1 MNKKLNVLFFILILT
16 LFVHGGVYAEEE
28 NSSDKNNPVASESSQ
43 NSPTNEKVLTKDQN
57 TEAKDEGNTEEN
69 TSDEKQNPSEPEATA
84 DASNTSKATE
94 TSEAVEE
101 SKVAD
106 NSEGTENSDSE
117 KVPKVTEKTDPVD
130 NSKAPSENKVTE
142 NNPETTE
149 GQADSTNPSQKDKTE
164 VEEADTPEEKPEKT
178 EEEKPAGET
187 GATEENPTEEPK
199 EEEKKKPEAPAED
212 SKPES
217 KPEVETNNKDLAD
230 LSKKIEGEKDPA
242 KKAELQKE
250 YNQKY
255 LDALGS
261 SEKLNKEIL
270 NRFTDEKRTKEYY
283 RLKDEYENLKAEA
296 AREDLKAEDLEKIK
310 DKLDA
315 LNKEL
320 GNFKVPRILES
331 DETEAQK
338 KINNSVD
345 VKRLQDGA
353 TEDAQDKL
361 KAYNDAKKALQDALN
376 PDNPRETTSEKLQEL
391 VKAFEDAEKALKD
404 GIDSGDIKP
413 AYTDGSP
420 TVRVFPLVGG
430 KLGDELKEDDGH
442 DNTYYIPDN
451 TDVNLLL
458 HINKD
463 DDPQNFTFTI
473 RPLEQ
478 GASIPEGSASNL
490 AFLNGEPVELVKN
503 EDGTYSFTV
512 NSDKT
517 FGIAQLRFNMP
528 GFKGD
533 FHKGFDLEMKL
544 NNETVTKKFRITKK
558 GYEDDAGVSGP
569 GSNTDEKPENIPEV
583 DADKTENSKVVSDT
597 DKVIDFFTYLKK
609 SNTYIDN
616 VTINSGN
623 GESLPL
629 SSVDIT
635 FTLPKNQNGDFAEMI
650 HKSGL
655 KYHKL
660 EDGRYQLKLDTKVLG
675 GNLVEKDGKLYKDDK
690 ELTGAELTDVIL
702 ENAGKKV
709 YVDDNGKSHDITTS
723 EVFESEDKT
732 FKVEDG
738 KLFKN
743 NKELGTF
750 DKDGNLKKD
759 GTTYIFK
766 DGKLTS
772 YTKEHDVFKGNVVN
786 KDGKADP
793 DVSATVKGKQVVI
806 ETKDK
811 DNKVQKSYGGTILNN
826 SIYDKDGKV
835 FNGSDY
841 KGKAGDII
849 INSDG
854 TVANVK
860 YDPKNVVVDKN
871 TGIKSVKVGDKTYR
885 IVTNPVFKGGY
896 LIDGLEY
903 KEGLS
908 LVDKFG
914 KRMNVE
920 VSKDGETYT
929 FTRKVATAEEGKT
942 KDEKVSSGKSSDKEI
957 KVSTKDEQILV
968 NNQNEVVDN
977 TDNKYEI
984 VGDKYYYD
992 YDEEKFVKAEGD
1004 GLRGNKFLK
1013 DFDEK
1018 ELKPTTKYSYK
1029 DGDNSV
1035 EIPNFD
1041 GKNNYE
1047 GSTNP
1052 EDYFKLNDNIYLKKS
1067 QNGRDY
1073 YVNAN
1078 PKASDEILS
1087 VDRIAKIIQTLG
1099 EGDKKIEKVTD
1110 ETSIFDAVQNAK
1122 FGLRFP
1128 DFLAGKNIVYNLHA
1142 DVKASYL
1149 APTEDG
1155 KDFEEKSIFKDG
1167 SKIVNKFF
1175 TLKNEKVTSTTFF
1188 KNHPKELEQT
1198 PDYRF
1203 FNLFYRDLSD
1213 RDRDKLITDL
1223 LSLEKDANDKREA
1236 INKEKSE
1243 DNKEKLKKDFE
1254 EYKEKNKNDLNLLEI
1269 LQGELGR
1276 LYKGAKL
1283 VLTEDENGEKS
1294 FEIQRDGRKVE
1305 IDRSLLWEIGF
1316 NNSKGSLFPENKDN
1330 VIVVEDHNMDN
1341 RLVYDEIIVN
1351 DTEENWKTAKEKA
1364 EKAYKE
1370 AKEAYDKDKS
1380 EENKRALEDAKFKGS
1395 DAYFFLNQIDKLRL
1409 GVSPNFIEGRFGDLG
1424 KDFTLT
1430 GEDIIK
1436 ALGDQDTATIKRGE
1450 GENLI
1455 TYKITRDRSKGQVRI
1470 KVLNAFYK
1478 KNDSYNK
1485 DDKDNNNKFYSPVQ
1499 KTYQDKIKNTIEA
1512 IESITEINDTENF
1525 KNVIKQFHSEKS
1537 NCYGILTNKFEELMK
1552 AVDEKKVEG
1561 KELTDQEKQTALENI
1576 KKKLVEE
1583 IKKLPLIYLDNKK
1596 DDYMY
1601 DDMRFNA
1608 IRMELKPGITI
1619 GGAMNPQNTKK
1630 FGLTSVIV
1638 PDIDIPYTDEFGKP
1652 LTNKDMYIKAEI
1664 EKILN
1669 NGIGDK
1675 KYEEADLKDEA
1686 KYREIMTEA
1695 YKRVNDTKKDKI
1707 KPLVTIE
1714 EGNESNYAWEKYS
1727 IVKGSELKYEDL
1739 SINDE
1744 SLKNKKGG
1752 SINPWYIGDG
1762 KNHSTI
1768 EDRFKEK
1775 FENYKERDDY
1785 KKLANKSIDL
1795 AAYYMSNKAYDRA
1808 KYANSANYKL
1818 DVLNQKEGLFGE
1830 ESDWKS
1836 KCCYG
1841 IIGHCIQEAGKDFL
1855 PAEDADKGKFGAKGQ
1870 NDSDFELT
1878 YTPDD
1883 PTSDEEKPGV
1893 DKKVEGDSS
1902 LDISDETEK
1911 SVDFT
1916 IDVTVDKMTKE
1927 QRDLADALKPEK
1939 DNKEMTEEE
1948 KAKAKAEQ
1956 EAKDAE
1962 DKNYK
1967 ANGYYEYKNS
1977 LILDILPEIF
1987 KVKEGTKLSLEVDR
2001 KKLMANGAN
2010 KDFEYDEDFNK
2021 WKGQIQYAYTD
2032 DLYAEYEK
2040 LLKSDKEIDKKRAEV
2055 LKKAIDDAN
2064 IKKGDKVQAIFAWLP
2079 DFEAPHGSTN
2089 QFTFKLQNLY
2099 VDKKK
2104 FKDFDDGIIGS
2115 DYTNHGAF
2123 GDKAKFYFGKT
2134 KVNIHEGPSGDVNK
2148 YLQILDKDGNI
2159 VDADKA
2165 EGWFKGS
2172 AELKFGD
2179 KFNYRIKYSHDSGI
2193 VDVPGQAKQN
2203 VELNIEDVLPK
2214 VGDKGLRPVLRDFV
2228 TSDLD
2233 GFEVIYKIE
2242 KDGNTIEYTEESLK
2256 DAIKAKTAKLSDVTS
2271 LVLKSGDKG
2280 FPDGATK
2287 YFDIP
2292 MMIPE
2297 LDAKIE
2303 DGKVYYIGKDGEKVE
2318 LGDSS
2323 DFFNLKDLMDK
2334 DKDLIA
2340 ENTVE
2345 GSNTV
2350 KVYLDKE
2357 RFLKVFKEFFDANGE
2372 EIKKDRPEVR
2382 FDIYQIETDKDGKP
2396 ILDKDG
2402 NIKRIK
2408 LTDKDGKALQ
2418 LVANEKN
2425 SFTDKLDGLPI
2436 LKKFVSID
2444 ENGKVTE
2451 KVLYYK
2457 YEIKEVPIKGY
2468 ESEIIEFEKT
2478 DDELGFV
2485 FKVKNTEKP
2494 EEPEEP
2500 EEPEKPED
2508 PEEPKEPPEDPKNPP
2523 EEPETPPEEPEK
2535 PEEPNNP
2542 SDEPKKETEDLVKTP
2557 NKESENNTT
2566 DLKKVPRE
2574 GNDTNNIPKTGVRE
2588 DLMGLYLSGILL
2600 GVLVFFRRKLE
2611 R

>member
-16 LFVHGGVYAEEE
+16 FFVHGGVYAEEE
-28 NSSDKNNPVASESSQ
+28 SSDKNNTVASESSQ

-117 KVPKVTEKTDPVD
+117 KDPKVTEKTDPVD
-130 NSKAPSENKVTE
+130 NSEASSENEVPE
-142 NNPETTE
+142 NNPKATE

-217 KPEVETNNKDLAD
+217 KPEVDTNNKDLAD

-583 DADKTENSKVVSDT
+583 DAGKTENSKVVSDT

-709 YVDDNGKSHDITTS
+709 YVDKDGKSHDVIS
-723 EVFESEDKT
+723 GEVFESEDKT

-738 KLFKN
+738 KLYKVGQ
-743 NKELGTF
+743 ELGRF
-750 DKDGNLKKD
+750 DKDGKVLVKEIDDTGNEVEK
-759 GTTYIFK
+759 TYIFK

-772 YTKEHDVFKGNVVN
+772 YTKEYDVFKGNVVN

-806 ETKDK
+806 ETKDGK
-811 DNKVQKSYGGTILNN
+811 GNTQKSYGGTILENA
-826 SIYDKDGKV
+826 IFDKDGKV

-841 KGKAGDII
+841 EGKAGDIV

-854 TVANVK
+854 TVADVT
-860 YDPKNVVVDKN
+860 YDPTKVVEGNN
-871 TGIKSVKVGDKTYR
+871 TGIKSVIVDGKTYR

-914 KRMNVE
+914 KRMKVE
-920 VSKDGETYT
+920 VTNEGDGTYT
-929 FTRKVATAEEGKT
+929 FTRKVATAEKGKT

-968 NNQNEVVDN
+968 NNKNEVVDA
-977 TDNKYEI
+977 DNKYEI
-984 VGDKYYYD
+984 VGDKYYYNAG
-992 YDEEKFVKAEGD
+992 KFMPTKGEGVN
-1004 GLRGNKFLK
+1004 GKLEGNKFL
-1013 DFDEK
+1013 E
-1018 ELKPTTKYSYK
+1018 SYK
-1029 DGDNSV
+1029 SFDLNKKIKNSYKSEDGKYV
-1035 EIPNFD
+1035 EIKD
-1041 GKNNYE
+1041 LDKKDVYE

-1052 EDYFKLNDNIYLKKS
+1052 EDYFTLGEKTYLKKS
-1067 QNGRDY
+1067 QNGRYY
-1073 YVNAN
+1073 YVNPD
-1078 PKASDEILS
+1078 PKASDDILS
-1087 VDRIAKIIQTLG
+1087 VDKIAKVVQTLG
-1099 EGDKKIEKVTD
+1099 EGKDAIEKVTD

-1122 FGLRFP
+1122 FGLKFP
-1128 DFLAGKNIVYNLHA
+1128 GFLAGKNIVYNLHA
-1142 DVKASYL
+1142 DVKATYEEPSK
-1149 APTEDG
+1149 TKEG
-1155 KDFEEKSIFKDG
+1155 KWEEKSIFTSEKDET
-1167 SKIVNKFF
+1167 KRIDKFF
-1175 TLKNEKVTSTTFF
+1175 TLKNEKVTETSFF
-1188 KNHPKELEQT
+1188 KNHPEELEQT

-1213 RDRDKLITDL
+1213 RQRDKLITDL
-1223 LSLEKDANDKREA
+1223 LILEKDANDKREA

-1243 DNKEKLKKDFE
+1243 EKKEKLKKDFE
-1254 EYKEKNKNDLNLLEI
+1254 KYKEKNKDNLNLLEI

-1276 LYKGAKL
+1276 LYKGAKF
-1283 VLTEDENGEKS
+1283 VLTEDKENNKKS

-1316 NNSKGSLFPENKDN
+1316 NNSEGSLFPENKDN

-1351 DTEENWKTAKEKA
+1351 DTEEKWNEYKKAYDDAKKAYNAAKKADEENSTDKTKKALADA
-1364 EKAYKE
+1364 EKALE
-1370 AKEAYDKDKS
+1370 KS
-1380 EENKRALEDAKFKGS
+1380 KFKGS
-1395 DAYFFLNQIDKLRL
+1395 DAYFFLDQIDNIRL
-1409 GVSPNFIEGRFGDLG
+1409 GVNPSFIEGRFGDLG
-1424 KDFTLT
+1424 EDFKLT
-1430 GEDIIK
+1430 GKEIINE
-1436 ALGDQDTATIKRGE
+1436 LGDKDTVTITKNG
-1450 GENLI
+1450 I
-1455 TYKITRDRSKGQVRI
+1455 DFVITRDKSKGQVRI

-1478 KNDSYNK
+1478 KNDPK
-1485 DDKDNNNKFYSPVQ
+1485 DDKLNKFYSPAQ
-1499 KTYQDKIKNTIEA
+1499 KTYQEKINETIKELDNLKTD
-1512 IESITEINDTENF
+1512 SIDNF
-1525 KNVIKQFHSEKS
+1525 KTSFDNVIQKYHSEKS

-1552 AVDEKKVEG
+1552 AVDEKEVKG
-1561 KELTDQEKQTALENI
+1561 KKLTGQEKQDALENI

-1583 IKKLPLIYLDNKK
+1583 LEKLPLIYLDKSK
-1596 DDYMY
+1596 GDYKY
-1601 DDMRFNA
+1601 NDMRFNA

-1619 GGAMNPQNTKK
+1619 GGAINPQNTKK

-1652 LTNKDMYIKAEI
+1652 LTNKDMYVKAEV
-1664 EKILN
+1664 EKILK

-1675 KYEEADLKDEA
+1675 KYKEADLKDEA
-1686 KYREIMTEA
+1686 NYREIMTEA

-1727 IVKGSELKYEDL
+1727 VVKGSDLDYEDL
-1739 SINDE
+1739 AVNGE

-1752 SINPWYIGDG
+1752 PINHWYISNGE
-1762 KNHSTI
+1762 KHSTI
-1768 EDRFKEK
+1768 AERFKEK
-1775 FENYKERDDY
+1775 FGKDYSNRDDY
-1785 KKLANKSIDL
+1785 KKLEGKSIDL
-1795 AAYYMSNKAYDRA
+1795 AAYYMSNKGYDRA

-1818 DVLNQKEGLFGE
+1818 DVLTQKEGIFGE

-1841 IIGHCIQEAGKDFL
+1841 IIGHCIQESGKDFL
-1855 PAEDADKGKFGAKGQ
+1855 PAEGEESGKFGAKGQ

-1883 PTSDEEKPGV
+1883 PTSDEEKPGI

-1902 LDISDETEK
+1902 LDISDEAEK

-1927 QRDLADALKPEK
+1927 QRDLSDALKPEK

-1948 KAKAKAEQ
+1948 KAKAKAED
-1956 EAKDAE
+1956 ES
-1962 DKNYK
+1962 YK

-2032 DLYAEYEK
+2032 DLYAEYQK

-2064 IKKGDKVQAIFAWLP
+2064 IKKGDKVQAILAWLP

-2148 YLQILDKDGNI
+2148 YLQILDKDGKV
-2159 VDADKA
+2159 VDADKS

-2179 KFNYRIKYSHDSGI
+2179 KFNYRIKYTKKSGI
-2193 VDVPGQAKQN
+2193 VQVPGETSRN
-2203 VELNIEDVLPK
+2203 IDLTIEDVLPK
-2214 VGDKGLRPVLRDFV
+2214 VKDKGLRPVLRDFV
-2228 TSDLD
+2228 TSDLE
-2233 GFEVIYKIE
+2233 GFEVTYKIGE
-2242 KDGNTIEYTEESLK
+2242 KAYTKEELEK
-2256 DAIKAKTAKLSDVTS
+2256 AIKEKSTKLSDVTS
-2271 LVLKSGDKG
+2271 LVLKSGKQG
-2280 FPDGATK
+2280 FPEGATK

-2303 DGKVYYIGKDGEKVE
+2303 NGKVIYIGKDGERVE
-2318 LGDSS
+2318 LGDAK
-2323 DFFNLKDLMDK
+2323 DFFNLKDLTK
-2334 DKDLIA
+2334 ADKDLIA

-2357 RFLKVFKEFFDANGE
+2357 RFLKIFKEFFDTEGK

-2382 FDIYQIETDKDGKP
+2382 FDIYQIETDKDGKV
-2396 ILDKDG
+2396 L
-2402 NIKRIK
+2402 KRTK
-2408 LTDKDGKALQ
+2408 LKNQ
-2418 LVANEKN
+2418 LIANEGN
-2425 SFTDKLDGLPI
+2425 SFTDKVNGLPI
-2436 LKKFVSID
+2436 FKKFVSID

-2451 KVLYYK
+2451 KVVYYK
-2457 YEIKEVPIKGY
+2457 YEIKEVNADGY
-2468 ESEIIEFEKT
+2468 DVKIEIMDNG

-2485 FKVKNTEKP
+2485 FKAKNTEKP

-2508 PEEPKEPPEDPKNPP
+2508 PEEPKNPPENPKNPP
-2523 EEPETPPEEPEK
+2523 EEPNTPPEK
-2535 PEEPNNP
+2535 PEEPKTP
-2542 SDEPKKETEDLVKTP
+2542 SDEPKKETEEVIKTP
-2557 NKESENNTT
+2557 NKESENTIT

-2588 DLMGLYLSGILL
+2588 DLMGLCLSGILL